1 MECLSFQ
8 YQCGD
13 GSCISGYKRCNGIT
27 DCTDGA
33 DEYNC
38 LINYDDANYGRARF
52 LITINTGPN
61 PELVVLLNQSRP
73 RSSTLWCYEL

>member
-1 MECLSFQ
+1 MPDFHAKFNKTMECLSFQ

-38 LINYDDANYGRARF
+38 LINYDDSNYGRARF
-52 LITINTGPN
+52 LINLTKN
-61 PELVVLLNQSRP
+61 
-73 RSSTLWCYEL
+73 RS